1 MAPPASVS
9 PSAVNVVAADV
20 SHDGV
25 LSLTV
30 SVKLL
35 SFNFFLGQLVKK
47 KEEEKTGK
55 RNIR

>member
-1 MAPPASVS
+1 VS

-47 KEEEKTGK
+47 KKKKK
-55 RNIR
+55 RVREISGNFV

>member
-1 MAPPASVS
+1 VALPASVS

-25 LSLTV
+25 LGLTV

-47 KEEEKTGK
+47 NRRKNG
-55 RNIR
+55 